1 MSCDLKKTS
10 SDYVNDLK
18 NSIDLNQL
26 NQCIQKTIDERLNS
40 LVKKEESVSY
50 RTNESQDYLTMSS
63 MNESTLDIY
72 TYNFY
77 FVIFKLLLF
86 GVLIGSYFLLSNNIY
101 VEKSNYIMCIMGNY
115 SIIFIKYNHR
125 L

>member
-10 SDYVNDLK
+10 LDYEKDLK
-18 NSIDLNQL
+18 NSIDLNKI
-26 NQCIQKTIDERLNS
+26 NQCIQKTIDARLNS
-40 LVKKEESVSY
+40 LVEKEESYSY

-63 MNESTLDIY
+63 MNKSTLSIY

-86 GVLIGSYFLLSNNIY
+86 GVLIGSYFLLS
-101 VEKSNYIMCIMGNY
+101 K
-115 SIIFIKYNHR
+115 
-125 L
+125 

>member
-86 GVLIGSYFLLSNNIY
+86 GVLIGSYFLLS
-101 VEKSNYIMCIMGNY
+101 K
-115 SIIFIKYNHR
+115 
-125 L
+125 

>member
-10 SDYVNDLK
+10 LDYEKDLK
-18 NSIDLNQL
+18 NSIDLNKI
-26 NQCIQKTIDERLNS
+26 NQCIQKTIDARLSS
-40 LVKKEESVSY
+40 LVEKEESVSY

-63 MNESTLDIY
+63 MNKSTLSIY

-86 GVLIGSYFLLSNNIY
+86 GVLIGSYFLLS
-101 VEKSNYIMCIMGNY
+101 K
-115 SIIFIKYNHR
+115 
-125 L
+125 

>member
-10 SDYVNDLK
+10 LDYEKDLK
-18 NSIDLNQL
+18 NSIDLNKI
-26 NQCIQKTIDERLNS
+26 NQCIQKTIDARLNS
-40 LVKKEESVSY
+40 LVEKEESVSY

-63 MNESTLDIY
+63 MNKSTLSIY

-86 GVLIGSYFLLSNNIY
+86 GVLIGSYFLLS
-101 VEKSNYIMCIMGNY
+101 K
-115 SIIFIKYNHR
+115 
-125 L
+125 

>member
-10 SDYVNDLK
+10 LDYEKDLK
-18 NSIDLNQL
+18 NSIDLNKI
-26 NQCIQKTIDERLNS
+26 NQCIQKTIDARLNS
-40 LVKKEESVSY
+40 LVEKEESVSY

-63 MNESTLDIY
+63 MNRSTLSIY

-86 GVLIGSYFLLSNNIY
+86 GVLIGSYFLLS
-101 VEKSNYIMCIMGNY
+101 K
-115 SIIFIKYNHR
+115 
-125 L
+125 

>member
-10 SDYVNDLK
+10 LDYEKDLK
-18 NSIDLNQL
+18 NSIDLNKI
-26 NQCIQKTIDERLNS
+26 NQCIQKTIDARLNS
-40 LVKKEESVSY
+40 LVEKEESASY

-63 MNESTLDIY
+63 MNKSTLSIY

-86 GVLIGSYFLLSNNIY
+86 GVLIGSYFLLS
-101 VEKSNYIMCIMGNY
+101 K
-115 SIIFIKYNHR
+115 
-125 L
+125 

>member
-26 NQCIQKTIDERLNS
+26 NQCIQKTIDDRLNS

-50 RTNESQDYLTMSS
+50 RTTESQDYLTMSS

-86 GVLIGSYFLLSNNIY
+86 GVLIGSYFLLS
-101 VEKSNYIMCIMGNY
+101 K
-115 SIIFIKYNHR
+115 
-125 L
+125 